1 MNHRNFILKI
11 IKFGLIAGSFLSNS
25 RLLAENLKS
34 CPQNLPKLGVH
45 LYLDSNKG
53 QRTTSTLNQRLKDPL
68 DNASLQEYIA
78 LLKLEVVKEYQDFVF
93 GKTWTSE
100 STKYGGERITNKSN
114 ATPSQKKLSLVSMR
128 GIGACMKGTAII
140 FSGEWSLASI
150 ESAKR
155 VIQFEEAWNE
165 LEKLGVED
173 PKFNSEGIEKLDK
186 KYPNI
191 YTTEDPKIILEAIDY
206 WKKYRRF

>member
-1 MNHRNFILKI
+1 MSHRNFILKI
-11 IKFGLIAGSFLSNS
+11 IKFGLVAGSFLSNS

-53 QRTTSTLNQRLKDPL
+53 PRTTSTLNQRLKDPL
-68 DNASLQEYIA
+68 DNESLQSYIA
-78 LLKLEVVKEYQDFVF
+78 LLKLKVVKQYQDFVF
-93 GKTWTSE
+93 GIRWTSE
-100 STKYGGERITNKSN
+100 STKYGGERITKKSK

-128 GIGACMKGTAII
+128 GIGACMKGRDII
-140 FSGEWSLASI
+140 FSGEWSLESI
-150 ESAKR
+150 ENAKR
-155 VIQFEEAWNE
+155 VIQ
-165 LEKLGVED
+165 LEKAWDEIEKLMSED
-173 PKFNSEGIEKLDK
+173 PKFDSEGFDKLDE

-191 YTTEDPKIILEAIDY
+191 YTTEDPKILLEAIDY